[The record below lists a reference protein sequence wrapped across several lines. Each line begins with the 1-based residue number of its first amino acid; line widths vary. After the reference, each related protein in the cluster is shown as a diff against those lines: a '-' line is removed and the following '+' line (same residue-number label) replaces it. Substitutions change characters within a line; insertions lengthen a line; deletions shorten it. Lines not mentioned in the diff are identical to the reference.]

1 MHLHCELLLF
11 MHYFHT
17 SYIVCACACMHG
29 NSHLCD
35 AQVSIT
41 CIDAQ
46 CLAACILHL
55 SIIAW
60 SASWYF
66 TSPNYCRP
74 FTHNGD
80 PSWTSFHSF
89 ELWFAPTHTHTHRNT
104 CIPSADPLWC
114 LIPPH
119 FSRPLPLSNWSRSEY
134 NYGENH
140 PGLMW
145 GWING
150 IKKIICWPSGP
161 ATVWGWEGNLKQ
173 KEEERRGALMSR
185 RTESW
190 WPLRALLGL
199 SLQGLLSTRLP
210 TTIAPYSS
218 HLAKSFE
225 GVQSNSEGAVK

>member
-1 MHLHCELLLF
+1 MRNVWLPV
-11 MHYFHT
+11 
-17 SYIVCACACMHG
+17 SYIWASSHG
-29 NSHLCD
+29 QPAD
-35 AQVSIT
+35 
-41 CIDAQ
+41 
-46 CLAACILHL
+46 
-55 SIIAW
+55 
-60 SASWYF
+60 
-66 TSPNYCRP
+66 TSPHRTIAVLSP
-74 FTHNGD
+74 TMVTQAGP
-80 PSWTSFHSF
+80 PSTALNSGLLPH
-89 ELWFAPTHTHTHRNT
+89 THTHTHRNT
-104 CIPSADPLWC
+104 CIPAADPLWC